1 MKKYTKLKNG
11 INVLTYHKGGIII
24 MSYQIMPIK
33 PKIGTLITNPVNK
46 IRGSYMAKFS
56 SKGLLVM
63 AIILSLFV
71 ALSVYKFLDNVQ
83 VTSKGDA
90 TVVVAKVEI
99 LPNTPITAEMVEQIN
114 IPSQY
119 LQPGAMS
126 DINTVLGVGAKE
138 HILVGEQITGRL
150 VKLEGKDAGFAG
162 IIPRDKRAVSVSV
175 NDVTGVAGLVKPGDY
190 VDVIITLAAD
200 KEDAISNMIF
210 QNVLVLA
217 ADKNINHASKEN
229 GKNKD
234 DKITTLTVAVTPDD
248 ATKLALA
255 QTKGKVQFAL
265 RPYSA
270 FNSGISLVETKTISS
285 LTGVAPVYVAPVT
298 YASVQREVPAPTV
311 SQRIERQP
319 EFRPNKSIAVVRGT
333 QLQNVAVK

>member
-1 MKKYTKLKNG
+1 MNL
-11 INVLTYHKGGIII
+11 
-24 MSYQIMPIK
+24 
-33 PKIGTLITNPVNK
+33 VNK

-71 ALSVYKFLDNVQ
+71 AVAVYKFLDNVQ

-190 VDVIITLAAD
+190 VDVIITLATD
-200 KEDAISNMIF
+200 QEDAISNMIF

-229 GKNKD
+229 GKNKE
-234 DKITTLTVAVTPDD
+234 DKVTTLTVAVTPDD

-255 QTKGKVQFAL
+255 QSKGKIQFAL

-285 LTGVAPVYVAPVT
+285 LTGITPAYVAPVA
-298 YASVQREVPAPTV
+298 YAPVQRETPAPTV
-311 SQRIERQP
+311 TTRVERQP

-333 QLQNVAVK
+333 QLQNIAVR